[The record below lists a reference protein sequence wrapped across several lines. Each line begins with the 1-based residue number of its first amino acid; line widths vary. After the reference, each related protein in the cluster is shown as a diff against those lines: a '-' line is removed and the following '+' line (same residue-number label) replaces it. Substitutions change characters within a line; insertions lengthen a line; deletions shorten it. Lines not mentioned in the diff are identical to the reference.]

1 MREDKEGAWQLW
13 VTASGAFTMRFARV
27 RTLAAAQRAVLEGA
41 RSSFPAHAAV
51 IDGLLAQ
58 LPEQ

>member
-1 MREDKEGAWQLW
+1 L
-13 VTASGAFTMRFARV
+13 
-27 RTLAAAQRAVLEGA
+27 AQRAVLEGA